1 MRGLASRRSIRT
13 SVFAANAAI
22 ITLTVIALVS
32 YISIWGGKR
41 LRADMDA
48 RLDDMARAASASI
61 DEGLRKMDSVSVSVL
76 YSKMVK
82 DRFVAYSGAGAA
94 ARDEQLIDV
103 LLAIIGPTLPVR
115 QVNIYDFKGR
125 GFGTGMDNRARSVD
139 PAATPWFGEAL
150 KAEGS
155 MVLSAPHGD
164 RSLNRYLTTQGAGDL
179 YISLARLFF
188 DRYSKPIGVVEV
200 EQSCEEL
207 FRDLKPEE
215 GRAAGSPVAYVY
227 GGGGEL
233 FFPAARPA
241 SAGRRLASSLRSEFS
256 GWTVELSADE
266 GTLLEPLRRFVAA
279 SVVLALGLLAGSLLT
294 SFAVARRIT
303 RPISRLR
310 DQIVALELGSLAPE
324 SARPQRGGP
333 NELEELDAA
342 FHGMRGKLKRSI
354 DSRIEA
360 EGAEA
365 HARLLALQSQMNP
378 HFLYNTIATI
388 GALAEEGLGDRA
400 AALCSHLSDM
410 LRYVSSQEGTETP
423 AAAELEFTE
432 RYLACVGVR
441 YGQRLSYR
449 LDYDPLFAA
458 LSLPRLLVQP
468 LVENAVK
475 YATVGEPPWEIRVRA
490 SVQGDRWEVAVED
503 DGPGFSSEAA
513 ARLDALLR
521 ASRDEGAPYRGL
533 ELHGMGLA
541 NIAARLRLRYGEGA
555 AFEYGN
561 LGPRGAFVRI
571 GAPATAGATGG
582 DGADA

>member
-32 YISIWGGKR
+32 YISLWGGKR
-41 LRADMDA
+41 LRSDMDA
-48 RLDDMARAASASI
+48 RLGDMARAASASI

-82 DRFVAYSGAGAA
+82 DRFVAYSGAARGAAPGTA

-125 GFGTGMDNRARSVD
+125 GFGTGMDNRSRSVD
-139 PAATPWFGEAL
+139 PATSWFREAL
-150 KAEGS
+150 RAEGS
-155 MVLSAPHGD
+155 MVLSSPHVD
-164 RSLNRYLTTQGAGDL
+164 RGLNRYAASQGAEER

-188 DRYSKPIGVVEV
+188 DRYSRPIGVVEV

-207 FRDLKPEE
+207 FRGLAAEDGLSP
-215 GRAAGSPVAYVY
+215 GRPVACVY
-227 GGGGEL
+227 GRGGEL
-233 FFPAARPA
+233 LFPAEAPPA
-241 SAGRRLASSLRSEFS
+241 AGRRLARAQRSELS

-266 GTLLEPLRRFVAA
+266 AVLLDPLRRFVAA
-279 SVVLALGLLAGSLLT
+279 SVVLALGLLAASLLS

-310 DQIVALELGSLAPE
+310 DEIVALELGSLEPE
-324 SARPQRGGP
+324 GTRTHRGGP

-365 HARLLALQSQMNP
+365 QARLLALQSQMNP

-388 GALAEEGLGDRA
+388 GALAEEGLGDKA

-410 LRYVSSQEGTETP
+410 LRYVSSQEGAETP

-441 YGQRLSYR
+441 FGDKLSYE
-449 LDYDPLFAA
+449 LDYDPLFAS

-468 LVENAVK
+468 LVENAAK

-490 SVQGDRWEVAVED
+490 SLREGRWEVSVED
-503 DGPGFSSEAA
+503 DGPGFSPEAA
-513 ARLDALLR
+513 ARLAR
-521 ASRDEGAPYRGL
+521 CAPYRGL

-555 AFEYGN
+555 LFEYGN
-561 LGPRGAFVRI
+561 LEGGGAFVRI
-571 GAPATAGATGG
+571 GGPAAAAAAAG
-582 DGADA
+582 GADA